1 MITFL
6 NPTAGPARG
15 QTQMAPRL
23 KTLDGAT
30 LGVIWNG
37 RAYGDKVFD
46 RVLEAL
52 RERHRIKDIVFRQ
65 KPYIGNLAP
74 EPILAEIASRAD
86 GAITGVGD

>member
-15 QTQMAPRL
+15 QGGMAPRL
-23 KTLDGAT
+23 STLDGAT
-30 LGVIWNG
+30 IGVIWNG
-37 RAYGDKVFD
+37 RAYGDKILG

-52 RERHRIKDIVFRQ
+52 KERHRIKEVVFRQ

-74 EPILAEIASRAD
+74 EEILSEIAARSD